1 MLLKQK
7 NVKISKAFILETLHL
22 PDEEIGLTAYTNYV
36 QKNFKKFSNIKRL
49 GALKKEREVAL
60 DTWTLHN

>member
-36 QKNFKKFSNIKRL
+36 QKNF
-49 GALKKEREVAL
+49 
-60 DTWTLHN
+60 